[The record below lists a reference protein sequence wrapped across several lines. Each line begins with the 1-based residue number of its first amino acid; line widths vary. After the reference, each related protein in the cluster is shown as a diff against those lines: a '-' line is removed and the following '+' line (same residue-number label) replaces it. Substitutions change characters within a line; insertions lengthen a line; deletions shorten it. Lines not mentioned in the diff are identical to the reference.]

1 MTAIIIV
8 GSPVVLLLLYFLA
21 KYCIKCYTARE
32 NLKALI
38 DDGVKHAV
46 VADNHIEFE
55 QQVLQ
60 KVRIFF
66 YRNIVQH
73 TINL

>member
-1 MTAIIIV
+1 MTVTLIV
-8 GSPVVLLLLYFLA
+8 GSPAVLLLLYFLT
-21 KYCIKCYTARE
+21 KYCIQCYTTRE
-32 NLKALI
+32 NLKTLI
-38 DDGVKHAV
+38 NAGVKHAV

-55 QQVLQ
+55 QQILW

-66 YRNIVQH
+66 CKNIVQH